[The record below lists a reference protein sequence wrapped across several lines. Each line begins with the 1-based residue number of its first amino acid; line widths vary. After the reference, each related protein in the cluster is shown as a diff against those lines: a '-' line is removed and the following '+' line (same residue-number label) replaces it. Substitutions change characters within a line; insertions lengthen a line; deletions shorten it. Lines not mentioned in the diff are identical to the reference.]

1 MFKSSPT
8 TQGVGNFTSRQMWS
22 ARFLILFGR
31 ITSTFAFGPA
41 KKWRLKLIIW
51 TQRLSVFL
59 TARSQGPIM
68 SSTST
73 ISAATS
79 PAPEQTSPRSSWNAR
94 QFPSVSG
101 RVKRTAISVKEF
113 AITSHSFGI
122 LMPVDHDD
130 PISRDFS
137 DFPGALLVPRFNG
150 PTRQN
155 LFYQHTIFPFK
166 YLNCE
171 LTGPASAKRS
181 IENVAAGLEN
191 PAASAVG
198 EGSVS
203 DPVPPEPA
211 TGPWLHVLLFTALS
225 ASFSNSK
232 HFQHLST
239 RALSN
244 ILFISPIS
252 PGRESTKSSL
262 STMRV
267 ASKRD
272 RVQVDR

>member
-1 MFKSSPT
+1 
-8 TQGVGNFTSRQMWS
+8 
-22 ARFLILFGR
+22 
-31 ITSTFAFGPA
+31 
-41 KKWRLKLIIW
+41 
-51 TQRLSVFL
+51 
-59 TARSQGPIM
+59 M

-211 TGPWLHVLLFTALS
+211 KGPWLHVLLFTALS

-239 RALSN
+239 SFNSSSFQHPFHLSHLTRSRVN
-244 ILFISPIS
+244 QELVVNNARCEQAGSGTGRQVGLDTLCTYLLNFEILP
-252 PGRESTKSSL
+252 R
-262 STMRV
+262 
-267 ASKRD
+267 
-272 RVQVDR
+272 